1 VSARRLFFGILAAGL
16 LWRLSLA
23 FVLVPMWEASAGVAS
38 APDAYPLLAQS
49 LVVEGTLG
57 YAPAGA
63 SPTTVRGPG
72 FPAWLAVSV
81 AAGADD
87 PRWLGFWGG
96 LPGLLAGAWL
106 ASLLA
111 RRWCAIAGIVGGAVA
126 VLHPLPSLIASR
138 VMGDDF
144 YGALGFAALALWTN
158 ALGTENRRRGAIGA
172 VAAGSLLAIQMLSRA
187 SGLLTLFVAIVY
199 MLWRGRN
206 KFVLGVILAAVALVP
221 PLAWSV
227 RTSRLE
233 DRPVFVHSLGAY
245 NFWIGE
251 GFDRFGAGNPPSGNY
266 PDIVRFA
273 LSQAGPEFE
282 DERFWYAGLE
292 PHRSAELDSRLARA
306 ARQRIADD
314 PFGYARRILEG
325 IPAFWV
331 RAMTTSRTLQYAVAV
346 VPVLLLAA
354 FGIRRVLGDPLGMQ
368 LLLVLAAHN
377 IAYAAVFPAARMSV
391 QVYPALAY
399 LAGAGAAA
407 VFRRRERPVVRLW

>member
-1 VSARRLFFGILAAGL
+1 LFFGILAAGL
-16 LWRLSLA
+16 LWRLLLA
-23 FVLVPMWEASAGVAS
+23 FVLVPMWEARTGVAS
-38 APDAYPLLAQS
+38 APDAYPLLARS
-49 LVVEGTLG
+49 LVTEGTLG
-57 YAPAGA
+57 YAPVGA

-81 AAGADD
+81 AAGADN
-87 PRWLGFWGG
+87 PRWLGLWGG

-158 ALGTENRRRGAIGA
+158 ALGSEDRRRGAVGA
-172 VAAGSLLAIQMLSRA
+172 VAAGLLLAVQMLARA

-199 MLWRGRN
+199 MLWRGRG
-206 KFVLGVILAAVALVP
+206 KFVLGVILAAVALLP
-221 PLAWSV
+221 PLGWSI

-251 GFDRFGAGNPPSGNY
+251 GFDRFGTGKPPSGNY
-266 PDIVRFA
+266 PRIVRFA

-292 PHRSAELDSRLARA
+292 PLRAAELDARLAHA

-314 PFGYARRILEG
+314 PLGYARRVLEG

-354 FGIRRVLGDPLGMQ
+354 LGIRSVLRDPLGVQ

-377 IAYAAVFPAARMSV
+377 LAYAAVFPAARMSV

-407 VFRRRERPVVRLW
+407 SLRRLGRAVHRP